1 MMAEHIHAN
10 HKFQE
15 LREWKKPGCTM
26 GTTKDDAHNAY
37 YEPDLVIGVDADWKG
52 NVPRVFVIPR
62 KANRGL
68 KSFTAMSR
76 MSR

>member
-1 MMAEHIHAN
+1 
-10 HKFQE
+10 
-15 LREWKKPGCTM
+15 M